1 LPTAGRQREWA
12 DARVVD
18 VDRLKRSWAEV
29 AAHGDDRV
37 AMRFYSRLFTAVPE
51 IRQMFPLAMAAQ
63 RDRLV
68 TALGFTVSHV
78 DDLDRLAPYLQHLG
92 RDHRKFGVIADHYGP
107 VGDALLATLGDF
119 LGRDWTPDL
128 AQDWADA
135 YALVARTMVGAADE
149 ASLSSPAVWTA
160 EVVAHERRTFDI
172 AVMTVQP
179 DEPYP
184 FVPGQSLTLETAV
197 RPRMWRYY
205 SPANAPRDDG
215 SIDLHVRRTPGGPVS
230 SALVDRVQKGD
241 LVRLG
246 SPVGWRLTLADD
258 GPLDLALIAGGT
270 GLAPMKALVEQ
281 VAAETAAGGP
291 VRRVELF
298 VGGRRST
305 ELYDL
310 AALRALEEEHGWL
323 TVTAVVAH
331 DLRWRSRGRDDGPRL
346 EVGEVGEVAVR
357 TIGGPGAHAVHICG
371 SDAMVAATLELLR
384 EAGWSR
390 DHLHFEGFQGLGGD
404 IYGHPDGPLERR
416 GTPQP

>member
-1 LPTAGRQREWA
+1 VAGSGQT
-12 DARVVD
+12 RVVD
-18 VDRLKRSWAEV
+18 VDRLKRSWALV
-29 AAHGDDRV
+29 AAHGDKV

-51 IRQMFPLAMAAQ
+51 VRQMFPLSMAAQ

-92 RDHRKFGVIADHYGP
+92 RDHRKFGVLADHYGP

-119 LGRDWTPDL
+119 LGRDWTIDL
-128 AQDWADA
+128 AHDWADA
-135 YALVARTMVGAADE
+135 YALVASTMIAAADE
-149 ASLSSPAVWTA
+149 ASLTSPAVWTA

-172 AVMTVQP
+172 AVLTVQP
-179 DEPYP
+179 DEPYGY
-184 FVPGQSLTLETAV
+184 VPGQSMALETAA

-241 LVRLG
+241 MVRLG
-246 SPVGWRLTLADD
+246 APVGWRLTLDDD
-258 GPLDLALIAGGT
+258 GPLDLVLIAGGT

-281 VAAETAAGGP
+281 VAAETLAGGP
-291 VRRVELF
+291 IRRVELF

-305 ELYDL
+305 ELYEL
-310 AALRALEEEHGWL
+310 AALRALEDEHGWL
-323 TVTAVVAH
+323 AVTAVVAH
-331 DLRWRSRGRDDGPRL
+331 DVRWRSSMARSRPDERRP

-357 TIGGPGAHAVHICG
+357 AIGCPSDRAVYVCG
-371 SDAMVAATLELLR
+371 GDAMVTATLDLLR
-384 EAGWSR
+384 EAGWPR
-390 DHLHFEGFQGLGGD
+390 EHLHFEGFQGLGGD
-404 IYGHPDGPLERR
+404 IYGHPDAPLERR
-416 GTPQP
+416 GTFQP